1 MSEVT
6 QNQKIKLINRLA
18 EVGITNEKKL
28 NELTVENLLE
38 IKGITVADIRN
49 IIELKRQIK
58 AGKLYSYL
66 VGESVEG
73 SEKQ

>member
-49 IIELKRQIK
+49 II
-58 AGKLYSYL
+58 
-66 VGESVEG
+66 
-73 SEKQ
+73 

>member
-58 AGKLYSYL
+58 AGKLYYYCYL
-66 VGESVEG
+66 HG
-73 SEKQ
+73 S